1 MNKRIGVLVGLTVI
15 GLVLMGA
22 LATENASAV
31 SNITVTT
38 TLDVLDGND
47 GLCSLRE
54 AVIAANLDT
63 ASGLATGEC
72 PAGSGA
78 DMIILRAETY
88 TLTRGD
94 IFGAAGPEWDSLDI
108 TSTLTISGAGSMSSI
123 ISANGGARGAV
134 EVYAGVSQVTLTGI
148 GLERDAQAVLRNR
161 GDISLQDVRLAY
173 SGQGLYNG
181 PAATAS
187 LDHVTVV
194 GTTGGVLSTD
204 AGIYNEGG
212 VITLTNSLV
221 YSNTSFLTGG
231 IANRT
236 SSPNRGM
243 IVIRNTSVFSNTSQQ
258 ACDGAIHNEA
268 HMIIEGSVIMNN
280 ARNGNCGDGIYNSGS
295 LTVTQSSLTGNA
307 KGVVSWGTLVMTDT
321 IIENNADSGLNNF
334 NGQAIV
340 SNVSIRNNSNAGV
353 RSASFGQP
361 TAITITNS
369 SILGNMGGGV
379 DNGSSGIGTSFMI
392 ISESMIANNT
402 NSGTFPSSGGGGI
415 RNGNGGKLY
424 VINSTISG
432 NSAYLDGGGIYNYQG
447 AGGNAGLLYLYNTT
461 VANNRADGDNNGVG
475 DGGGIRHLSI
485 IGTADLKNT
494 LVAGNMGVNAQANDL
509 FGVFNSLGYNL
520 IQNPNAYT
528 LTGVATGNIVGVAP
542 NIGSLQNNGG
552 PTLTH
557 ALLPGSPA
565 IDAGN
570 PAGCTDAYGALLA
583 MDQRGFLRWIGSRC
597 DIGAYEYGSLLPIS
611 FVYLPFVQR

>member
-1 MNKRIGVLVGLTVI
+1 
-15 GLVLMGA
+15 
-22 LATENASAV
+22 
-31 SNITVTT
+31 
-38 TLDVLDGND
+38 
-47 GLCSLRE
+47 
-54 AVIAANLDT
+54 
-63 ASGLATGEC
+63 
-72 PAGSGA
+72 
-78 DMIILRAETY
+78 
-88 TLTRGD
+88 
-94 IFGAAGPEWDSLDI
+94 
-108 TSTLTISGAGSMSSI
+108 
-123 ISANGGARGAV
+123 
-134 EVYAGVSQVTLTGI
+134 
-148 GLERDAQAVLRNR
+148 
-161 GDISLQDVRLAY
+161 
-173 SGQGLYNG
+173 
-181 PAATAS
+181 
-187 LDHVTVV
+187 
-194 GTTGGVLSTD
+194 
-204 AGIYNEGG
+204 
-212 VITLTNSLV
+212 
-221 YSNTSFLTGG
+221 
-231 IANRT
+231 
-236 SSPNRGM
+236 
-243 IVIRNTSVFSNTSQQ
+243 
-258 ACDGAIHNEA
+258 
-268 HMIIEGSVIMNN
+268 
-280 ARNGNCGDGIYNSGS
+280 
-295 LTVTQSSLTGNA
+295 
-307 KGVVSWGTLVMTDT
+307 MTDT